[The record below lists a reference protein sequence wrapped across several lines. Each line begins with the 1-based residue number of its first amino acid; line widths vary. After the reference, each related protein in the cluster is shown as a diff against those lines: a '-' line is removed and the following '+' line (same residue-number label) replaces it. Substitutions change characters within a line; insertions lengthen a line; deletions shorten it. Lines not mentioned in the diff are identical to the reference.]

1 MWLIALALGIPVS
14 SIEVSGDEV
23 CPRPADV
30 QRQLRALLPPAG
42 DPASP
47 GTVEHHARVVRAGE
61 KTHLELAGAD
71 GAPIA
76 ERELDRSGS
85 CDELAAAAAVVLA
98 TWEGDLDPRITD
110 RVNLPP
116 VPRPAAPVIMARP
129 SPPGAPLRFSLGV
142 GLLASVSGGQL
153 APGAKIT
160 GSLAPAQGRLGVDLA
175 LSAVTTRSE
184 AVGSLPGAAS
194 WRRAA
199 LAAGPRYRFG
209 DATTTADLHVDG
221 LAGLL
226 LVEGVGLPEKASD
239 TSLQLGVGAGIR
251 ATRAWGN
258 AAPWIGVDLLVW
270 PGHDR
275 LEVGGQPVTGQ
286 LPRLEAQFAAGL
298 SLGRFP

>member
-1 MWLIALALGIPVS
+1 VWLIALALASPLS
-14 SIEVSGDEV
+14 SIEVTGDEV
-23 CPRPADV
+23 CPQPADV

-42 DPASP
+42 DPVSA
-47 GTVEHHARVVRAGE
+47 GTVAHHARVSRAGD
-61 KTHLELAGAD
+61 KTRLELAGAD
-71 GAPIA
+71 GARIA
-76 ERELDRSGS
+76 ERELDRTGS
-85 CDELAAAAAVVLA
+85 CDALAAAAAVVLA
-98 TWEGDLDPRITD
+98 TWEADLDPRISD

-116 VPRPAAPVIMARP
+116 PPRAAAPLVVAQP
-129 SPPGAPLRFSLGV
+129 SPPGAPMRFSLGV

-160 GSLAPAQGRLGVDLA
+160 GSLAPAQGRLGVDVA

-184 AVGSLPGAAS
+184 TVGSLPGVAS

-209 DATTTADLHVDG
+209 DAATIVDLHVDG

-226 LVEGVGLPEKASD
+226 LIEGVGLPEKASD

-251 ATRAWGN
+251 ATRVWGN

-275 LEVGGQPVTGQ
+275 LEVGGQAITGQ